1 MTMHLKIYLLIILF
15 NLSLALATRNLTNK
29 SSEACVGDGVTIT
42 LSFGVYKDSCPEAE
56 AIVHSW
62 VDKAMTDDPRIAAS
76 LLRLHFHDCI
86 VNGCDASVLLDDTP
100 NFVGEKT
107 AAPNAN
113 SLRGFELIDAIK
125 SEIESLCPGVVS
137 CADILTI
144 AARDSV
150 VLSGGPGW
158 QVETGRMDSLTASKT
173 AANNNIPAPNS
184 DVQTLASKFQAA
196 GLDLND
202 MVTLSGAHTMGKAR
216 CTTFISRLNGST
228 ESSSA
233 NGPDVNLDFI
243 SSLQQLCL
251 APEANAALAQLDL
264 VTPSTFDNQ
273 YYVNLISG
281 EGLLTSDQVLVTGD
295 EQTHELVRL
304 YADDQEIFF
313 EEFRRSMIR
322 MGRLQAAG
330 NKGEIRKNC
339 RAVN

>member
-1 MTMHLKIYLLIILF
+1 MAMHWSRYTLIILI
-15 NLSLALATRNLTNK
+15 NLALAFATRNLTSN
-29 SSEACVGDGVTIT
+29 EACVGDGVTIT

-56 AIVHSW
+56 AIVYSW
-62 VDKAMTDDPRIAAS
+62 VNKAMADDPRMAAS

-86 VNGCDASVLLDDTP
+86 GCDASVLLDDTP

-125 SEIESLCPGVVS
+125 SDIESLCPGVVS

-173 AANNNIPAPNS
+173 AANNDIPGPNS
-184 DVQTLASKFQAA
+184 DVQTLVSKFQAA
-196 GLDLND
+196 GLELND

-216 CTTFISRLNGST
+216 CTTFISRLNGT
-228 ESSSA
+228 TDSSGA

-251 APEANAALAQLDL
+251 ASDANAALAQLDL

-295 EQTHELVRL
+295 EQTDELVRL
-304 YADDQEIFF
+304 YADDQDIFF

-330 NKGEIRKNC
+330 NIGEIRKNC